1 MKGQEYIKAGIEIDR
16 TELDATYRLNRN
28 AKGMLSFPPDASM
41 IAEDTNGPMN
51 ALVLP
56 TWARG
61 QLTFVDFLLKID
73 PPEKGFSSSTKGVCP
88 QRKTYS
94 LGKGTT
100 HHREQCEEQEPISGA
115 SNQCAAL
122 SVFGPQR
129 REVRR

>member
-1 MKGQEYIKAGIEIDR
+1 MKGQEYIKTGIEIDR

-61 QLTFVDFLLKID
+61 QLTILIC
-73 PPEKGFSSSTKGVCP
+73 PPQGRFPNTGSFPSQKGVLP
-88 QRKTYS
+88 R
-94 LGKGTT
+94 
-100 HHREQCEEQEPISGA
+100 
-115 SNQCAAL
+115 
-122 SVFGPQR
+122 
-129 REVRR
+129 